1 MSPLLLEYVPQQRD
15 DAVCS
20 LESAPMNPCRKPPS
34 TPGTMHKLPTQEDA
48 AEIAAQVAPR
58 LRLAGCERMETMRPD
73 HPERMERALLAL
85 MGLSVGDA
93 FGECFFGPAQVL
105 QLARSVRTLPP
116 SPWYYT
122 CLLYTSRC
130 V

>member
-1 MSPLLLEYVPQQRD
+1 
-15 DAVCS
+15 
-20 LESAPMNPCRKPPS
+20 
-34 TPGTMHKLPTQEDA
+34 
-48 AEIAAQVAPR
+48 
-58 LRLAGCERMETMRPD
+58 MRPD
-73 HPERMERALLAL
+73 HPERMERARLAL

-122 CLLYTSRC
+122 DDTEMALAVVEVLQHQLQNLCRLGAFGAAAQGRC
-130 V
+130 A